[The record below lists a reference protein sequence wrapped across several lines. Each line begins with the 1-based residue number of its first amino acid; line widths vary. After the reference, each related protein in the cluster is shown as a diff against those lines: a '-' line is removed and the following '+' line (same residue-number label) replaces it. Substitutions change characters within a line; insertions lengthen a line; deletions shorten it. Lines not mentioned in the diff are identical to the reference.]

1 MSTLAI
7 EITSERTALVSGAGD
22 EKVELSAEN
31 GQSIHAVIAQFSRQ
45 HSADAGS
52 PVEVTVQEAGRSRQ
66 LTVAPDGTLIL
77 KNQTRAAEIR
87 EQGTMAMLKGIR
99 KGLELPPSIF
109 SCKNFRSMSKEFPRI
124 PAT

>member
-52 PVEVTVQEAGRSRQ
+52 PVEVTVQVPTQIDIPLWGSQ
-66 LTVAPDGTLIL
+66 TVTLTGKGT
-77 KNQTRAAEIR
+77 
-87 EQGTMAMLKGIR
+87 
-99 KGLELPPSIF
+99 
-109 SCKNFRSMSKEFPRI
+109 FRCEV
-124 PAT
+124 